1 MAKER
6 KKMSEENKVQAGVGT
21 APTEKE
27 LKDKYGKVYRVCVT
41 LTPDDDTELE
51 KQYYFCQPSVASY
64 DRYIKT
70 ASNNATRSL
79 KNFLFDSVL
88 PESNEMLKADL
99 EEYPALS
106 ISVGEKLL
114 AMMGLS
120 KDTNLKKL

>member
-1 MAKER
+1 MN
-6 KKMSEENKVQAGVGT
+6 EENKVKAGVGT

-27 LKDKYGKVYRVCVT
+27 LKDNSGKVYRVSVT
-41 LTPDDDTELE
+41 LTPDDETEVE

-70 ASNNATRSL
+70 TSNNATRAL
-79 KNFLFDSVL
+79 KNFLFDAVL
-88 PESNEMLKADL
+88 PESSEMLKADL